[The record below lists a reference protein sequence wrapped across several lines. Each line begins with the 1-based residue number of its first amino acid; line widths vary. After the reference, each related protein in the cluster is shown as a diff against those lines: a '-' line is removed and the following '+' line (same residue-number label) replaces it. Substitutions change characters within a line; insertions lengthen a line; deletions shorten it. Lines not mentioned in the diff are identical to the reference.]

1 MRSPLILLASIAA
14 VSAAATPKSF
24 LFSRQ
29 TDYADLVPV
38 GCVDQC
44 QVYVKYVGLCGDVVA
59 PQAGS
64 PCMEICKPDEW
75 AQVIPCAM
83 CIGKLSGIDVS
94 DPAYSEMPIGCTNP
108 EGYASMTYI
117 SSPENT
123 AVPSA
128 DILAG
133 GGASSGV
140 AAPSMDAMS
149 FTGADSSAVIAPSAA
164 APSKPTSPLP
174 PRSSTNHATSVSA
187 SASATPKS
195 EAGKVTVSMAVL
207 GAAVLFAST
216 F

>member
-1 MRSPLILLASIAA
+1 MRSPLIILASIAA

-38 GCVDQC
+38 GCVDEC
-44 QVYVKYVGLCGDVVA
+44 QVYVKYVGLCGDVVT

-94 DPAYSEMPIGCTNP
+94 DPTYSEMPMGCTNP
-108 EGYASMTYI
+108 EAYASMTSI
-117 SSPENT
+117 SSAEDT

-128 DILAG
+128 DVFE

-140 AAPSMDAMS
+140 AAPSMNDMS
-149 FTGADSSAVIAPSAA
+149 FTSADSSAVIAPSAA
-164 APSKPTSPLP
+164 ATSKPTSPP
-174 PRSSTNHATSVSA
+174 PRSSTTHASA
-187 SASATPKS
+187 SASPSATPKS
-195 EAGKVTVSMAVL
+195 GSGKVTISMVL
-207 GAAVLFAST
+207 LGTAILFASA